1 MTRGVRPA
9 SPSAEGYDSLSGVTI
24 RPDDLPDD
32 VDALKRIIAT
42 MVQEAVASQVE
53 IEKLR
58 FELARL
64 KRAQFGRSSEKLA
77 QTVAQ
82 LELAI
87 ETLEEDGAQQT
98 AARSPAFAAL
108 VEQALEAKQPA
119 RRPLPD
125 HLPREEIVHPTA
137 CACPACGGALRKI
150 GEDATETLDYV
161 PGRFKVIRHLRAKF
175 SCRVCD
181 TVVQAP
187 APHHAIARGRAG
199 AGLLAHILV
208 AKYDD
213 HLPLYRQAEIYAR
226 EKVALETS
234 TLSGWVGAAAA
245 ALAPL
250 TDALAADLFA
260 CDALHGDDTPVPV
273 LAPGAGR
280 TRTGRLWAYVRDERP
295 FAGPRPPAAM
305 FFYSPDR
312 KGERPREHLKGF
324 AGVLHADGY
333 AGFNGLFEGGRVT
346 EAACWAHVR
355 RKFFDV
361 HAATGS
367 PIAREALDR
376 IAALY
381 AVESPINGLP
391 IDERRRRR
399 QAESIPIARGLKDWA
414 EETLPKLSGRS
425 ELAAAFRYMRSRWD
439 ALTRCF
445 DDGRLAL
452 DNNAAERALRGV
464 AIGRKNWLFA
474 GSDRGG
480 VRAAAL
486 YSLIETAKLN
496 GLDPQAYLTDV
507 LARLPD
513 HPAKRIAELLPW
525 NWKPEPANLAA

>member
-1 MTRGVRPA
+1 
-9 SPSAEGYDSLSGVTI
+9 VTI
-24 RPDDLPDD
+24 TPDNLPDD
-32 VDALKRIIAT
+32 VDALKGIIAT
-42 MVQEAVASQVE
+42 MVREAVASQVE

-64 KRAQFGRSSEKLA
+64 KRAQFGRSSEKLT

-87 ETLEEDGAQQT
+87 ETLEEDGAQET

-108 VEQALEAKQPA
+108 VKQALDARKPA

-125 HLPREEIVHPTA
+125 HLPREEVVHPGA
-137 CACPACGGALRKI
+137 CLCPACGGALREI
-150 GEDATETLDYV
+150 GKDVTETLDYV
-161 PGRFKVIRHLRAKF
+161 PARFKVIQHIRAKF
-175 SCRVCD
+175 SCRACD

-208 AKYDD
+208 SKYDD

-226 EKVALETS
+226 EKVELETS

-245 ALAPL
+245 ALVPL
-250 TDALAADLFA
+250 TDALAAELLA
-260 CDALHGDDTPVPV
+260 SEVLHADDTPVPV

-280 TRTGRLWAYVRDERP
+280 TKTGRLWVYVRDERP
-295 FAGPRPPAAM
+295 FAGSRPPVAL

-312 KGERPREHLKGF
+312 KGERPRAHLKDF
-324 AGVLHADGY
+324 TGVLHADGY
-333 AGFNGLFEGGRVT
+333 AGFNGLFEGGRVA

-361 HAATGS
+361 HAASGS
-367 PIAREALDR
+367 PIAKEALDR
-376 IAALY
+376 IGALY
-381 AVESPINGLP
+381 AIEETINGCSA
-391 IDERRRRR
+391 DERRRRR
-399 QAESIPIARGLKDWA
+399 QAHSIPIAMALKDWT
-414 EETLPKLSGRS
+414 EEVVPKLSRGS
-425 ELAAAFRYMRSRWD
+425 ELAAAFRYLRSRWTS
-439 ALTRCF
+439 LRRCF

-480 VRAAAL
+480 ARAAAI

-496 GLDPQAYLTDV
+496 GLDPQAYLRDV

-513 HPAKRIAELLPW
+513 HPAKRLAELLPW